1 MTRFESVDR
10 ALRRTTAVALI
21 VGVVGIALAVVGWL
35 LDPETFFRA
44 WLFGFLTWW
53 QIAIGSLGL
62 AMLYHLAGGHWG
74 TATRPI
80 FDAASRTLPLLAVLF
95 VPVALGLR
103 SIYPWADQAWISE
116 HPLNESRR
124 VYFDEPFFIGR
135 TVVYFAI
142 WIVFAMLL
150 SWRTVSPAGRLNTAE
165 HQRLSKV
172 AAGGMVLLVLTVTGA
187 AVDWLMSLD
196 PFFKSTMFGGIVV
209 AAAGVAGMAFAALLT
224 ATLPRQ
230 VTVVAEQPA
239 TVLND
244 LGNLLL
250 AFVMVWTYLMFG
262 QFLIIWMGNLPEEVV
277 WYQERQ
283 AGGWQTLI
291 IVVVLFHFALPVFL
305 LLFRDMKQAP
315 QRLMTVALL
324 VLLMRVA
331 DNYWTVAPSWYGPKF
346 GLHWL
351 YLVTP
356 IAIGGLWFAEFV
368 RNLRPRL
375 EPFRHEGTAVIEPPR
390 HHHEGERPQASDAD
404 ARRSST

>member
-10 ALRRTTAVALI
+10 ALRRTTGVALI
-21 VGVVGIALAVVGWL
+21 VGVAGIALAVVGWL

-44 WLFGFLTWW
+44 WLFGFLPWW

-62 AMLYHLAGGHWG
+62 AMLYHLASGNWG

-80 FDAASRTLPLLAVLF
+80 FDAAARTLPMLAVLF
-95 VPVALGLR
+95 IPVVFGLR
-103 SIYPWADQAWISE
+103 YIYPWADQTWVSA

-124 VYFDEPFFIGR
+124 MYFDEPFFIGR
-135 TVVYFAI
+135 TVAYFAI

-165 HQRLSKV
+165 NQRLSKV
-172 AAGGMVLLVLTVTGA
+172 AAGGMVLLVLTVTYA

-196 PFFKSTMFGGIVV
+196 PFFKSTMFGGIVI
-209 AAAGVAGMAFAALLT
+209 AGAGVAGMAFAALLA

-230 VTVVAEQPA
+230 VTVVAEEPA

-277 WYQERQ
+277 WYEERQ

-291 IVVVLFHFALPVFL
+291 TVVLLFHFALPVFL
-305 LLFRDMKQAP
+305 LLFRDIKQAP

-331 DNYWTVAPSWYGPKF
+331 DSYWTVAPSWYGPKF
-346 GLHWL
+346 GLNWL

-356 IAIGGLWFAEFV
+356 LAIGGLWFAEFI

-375 EPFRHEGTAVIEPPR
+375 EPFRNEGAAAIEPRP
-390 HHHEGERPQASDAD
+390 HHDGERP
-404 ARRSST
+404 THT